1 MKQQFDFGMVG
12 LGVMGRN
19 LLLNMA
25 DKGFST
31 IGYDLDKEKCAHLE
45 REASVNPAAVVKGVN
60 SIEEMVNLLSIPRK
74 ILLLVPAGKPVDNV
88 IEELLPI
95 LDSGDVIIDGGNSFF
110 KDTDRRIEYLNGN
123 GIHFMGMGVSG
134 GEQGAR
140 IGPSMMP
147 GGDMLAFDK
156 VKPMLEAVAAKA
168 NGIPCFAYMGKG
180 AAGHFVKMVHN
191 GIEYAMMQM
200 ISEAYD
206 LLKRAAGFS
215 NDEMHVLFSE
225 WNQGKLQSF
234 LIEITASVLKN
245 KDASTGAYVT
255 DIILDKAGSKGTG
268 KWTTQEALN
277 VQAAIP
283 TIDAAVAARTI
294 SGYTEEW
301 VKAAALYPHSKEK
314 SLVPKQTLAEDL
326 QRALSVGFIMAYVQ
340 GFDMIE
346 KASQEYDMEIDAGAV
361 LQVWKAGCIIR
372 SGLLANFQKAYAADP
387 LLGHLLLDKQI
398 AGMVQQ
404 DDCCARRVINI
415 ALSQKIPVPAFM
427 SAVAYL
433 DAFTTGRLPTNLI
446 QALRDFFG
454 AHTYERIDQPG
465 VFHTEWES

>member
-294 SGYTEEW
+294 SGYTEER